1 MPINKKSAPA
11 NLFSPSSS
19 TNVLTVISL
28 LLGTQPTFMHV
39 PPRTAPFVAF
49 VAENRKGRFL
59 GADYRQGKIDY
70 AKIAVEKDRLVD
82 ELRAEKYKNV
92 LENLENVTYINE
104 TGSFA
109 GKNVIKAGANEV
121 GAKNILIA
129 TGAKASV
136 PVMKGIEKAKY
147 LTNEEA
153 LSLKKLPD
161 SLIVVGGRALGLEFA
176 QLFANFGVKVTLL
189 QRSSRIIPNWE
200 PEVSEYLTRYLTEDG
215 VRIVANATPVSIST
229 KNTLKEITAEV
240 DGRKTTFEANE
251 VLFATGRSANVE
263 SLNLNAAGVQ
273 LNERNFVK
281 VDRKLK
287 TTSNNIYAAGDVT
300 GEPMLE
306 TLAAKEG
313 NVATSNIFEKAGRE
327 INMNEV
333 PSAIFT
339 YPEAAMVG
347 STEEQVIKSG
357 MRCSCSPVKFE
368 LVAKAAIIG
377 DTRGVIKVVIDNK
390 TKKIIGVHILAPHA
404 ADLIH
409 EGVLAVKFGLTI
421 DDIIDTVHIFPT
433 LSEGFKLAA
442 QSFYNDLSNLSC
454 CTE

>member
-1 MPINKKSAPA
+1 MIGKNATKGAILGGTCINVGCV
-11 NLFSPSSS
+11 PSKR
-19 TNVLTVISL
+19 LITVS
-28 LLGTQPTFMHV
+28 
-39 PPRTAPFVAF
+39 AF
-49 VAENRKGRFL
+49 VAENRKGRFS
-59 GADYRQGKIDY
+59 GADYRQGKLDY
-70 AKIAVEKDRLVD
+70 AKVVAEKDQLVN
-82 ELRAEKYKNV
+82 ELRDEKYKNV
-92 LENLENVTYINE
+92 LKNLENVTYINE

-109 GKNVIKAGANEV
+109 DKNVIKAGATEV

-136 PVMKGIEKAKY
+136 PAIKGIEKAKY

-176 QLFANFGVKVTLL
+176 QLFASFGVKVTLL
-189 QRSSRIIPNWE
+189 QRSPKIIPNWE
-200 PEVSEYLTRYLTEDG
+200 PEVSEYLARYLTEDG
-215 VRIVANATPVSIST
+215 IRIVTNATPVSIST
-229 KNTLKEITAEV
+229 GNTLKEITAQV
-240 DGRKTTFEANE
+240 DGRETTFEANE
-251 VLFATGRSANVE
+251 VLFATGRSANIE

-327 INMNEV
+327 ININEV

-347 STEEQVIKSG
+347 LTEEQVIKRG
-357 MRCSCSPVKFE
+357 VRCSCSPVKFE
-368 LVAKAAIIG
+368 LVAKAAITG
-377 DTRGVIKVVIDNK
+377 DTRGVIKIVIDNK

-442 QSFYNDLSNLSC
+442 QSFYNDLHNLSC